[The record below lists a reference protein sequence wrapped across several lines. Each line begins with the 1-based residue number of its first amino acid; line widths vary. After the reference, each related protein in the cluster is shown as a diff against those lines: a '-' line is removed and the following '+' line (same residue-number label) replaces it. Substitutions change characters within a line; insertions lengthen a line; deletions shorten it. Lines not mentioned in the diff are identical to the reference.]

1 MMLISAQ
8 RKMGN
13 MGQEMTGRGAKV
25 KTANVRSSFFS
36 AFYINC
42 FDVTDLILD
51 HRRQNRD
58 TL

>member
-1 MMLISAQ
+1 MLISAQ

-36 AFYINC
+36 AFYI
-42 FDVTDLILD
+42 DVTDLILD